1 MQDKKQ
7 IIKTIK
13 VLIICVICFV
23 TILVIYHYF
32 MNVLQKPH
40 KEEVKKISY
49 ERKEVNENYQ
59 NPSYCDG
66 GYYII
71 EEKENNEVNTLILND
86 DLSLIEKINGSSDNV
101 FCLYD
106 RYYLVKIDDNYIL
119 KRNNSIVAKVDMN
132 SPKETVYQ
140 DTSSKNISYINKLYI
155 SNIVNKELAFTI
167 GNYAYAKADEGILI
181 NTITGQVI
189 DKTVKNAYQVE
200 INNEIKYLYVESVS
214 NYLLDINN
222 DKKLLNY
229 YKLVFDNVNSNI
241 KVRNASTKYFIFQSA
256 NKMGLMDINGN
267 VIIGLDNQNIK
278 LETNDGSYF
287 AVKRNEKYGL
297 INSFGNVVLDFTYD
311 DIYVTDDFIFTLKD
325 KVLDIYTSNMQEVSK
340 GEYKTLNDNLDLT
353 KYDEFYQIKDI
364 ITDNN
369 YELIIT
375 KDKKINLV
383 KELKPINYY
392 EYFYDKKGY
401 YVVDDEATNIYEGSD
416 KKVRL
421 MSNINGKLDKIM
433 LLDFNK
439 IYLEL
444 KTRDDKIRYD
454 YYRLNSGKLDN
465 SYAVTDF
472 NISNNV
478 FKVKNLI
485 FSDENK
491 NIKIYVKDELYD
503 ELENAVIRHIKDDYY
518 LLNMND
524 KNAFVYIKQN

>member
-1 MQDKKQ
+1 
-7 IIKTIK
+7 
-13 VLIICVICFV
+13 
-23 TILVIYHYF
+23 
-32 MNVLQKPH
+32 
-40 KEEVKKISY
+40 
-49 ERKEVNENYQ
+49 
-59 NPSYCDG
+59 
-66 GYYII
+66 
-71 EEKENNEVNTLILND
+71 
-86 DLSLIEKINGSSDNV
+86 
-101 FCLYD
+101 
-106 RYYLVKIDDNYIL
+106 
-119 KRNNSIVAKVDMN
+119 
-132 SPKETVYQ
+132 
-140 DTSSKNISYINKLYI
+140 
-155 SNIVNKELAFTI
+155 
-167 GNYAYAKADEGILI
+167 
-181 NTITGQVI
+181 
-189 DKTVKNAYQVE
+189 
-200 INNEIKYLYVESVS
+200 
-214 NYLLDINN
+214 
-222 DKKLLNY
+222 
-229 YKLVFDNVNSNI
+229 
-241 KVRNASTKYFIFQSA
+241 
-256 NKMGLMDINGN
+256 MDINGN
-267 VIIGLDNQNIK
+267 VIIGLDNQSIK